1 MDINEIIYHLKSKVS
16 KYRFEH
22 TLRVTQ
28 TAKELSKIHNL
39 SREINSKIELASVLH
54 DILKESTPESL
65 IEEDYSVSLESISL
79 YKNFQPVWHAL
90 EAPKYINFKFNI
102 KDTNILDAVKFHCT
116 GNQHLNIVAK
126 IVFIADY
133 IEPLRNLKDRDFLE
147 QISKENIN
155 KTISIIVSE
164 IYNNLK
170 SRKQNIH
177 PLTISC
183 YDYYRKYV

>member
-1 MDINEIIYHLKSKVS
+1 MDINEIINQLKNKVS

-28 TAKELSKIHNL
+28 TAKELSRIHNL
-39 SREINSKIELASVLH
+39 SHEIICKIELASILH
-54 DILKESTPESL
+54 DILKESSPKSL
-65 IEEDYSVSLESISL
+65 IEEDYIVRSESVSL
-79 YKNFQPVWHAL
+79 YKNFQSVWHAL

-102 KDTNILDAVKFHCT
+102 KDTDILDAVKFHCT

-147 QISKENIN
+147 KISKENIN
-155 KTISIIVSE
+155 KAISIIVSE

-170 SRKQNIH
+170 TKKQNIH

-183 YDYYRKYV
+183 YDYYTKYV